1 MPGARCGEH
10 DHNHVAPACKLK
22 LHSKVR
28 IWLLHV
34 CTLPITVAGVI
45 LDIYGF
51 VIKVR
56 NVFSTKII
64 LYKTTKTVVVTTVVE
79 Q

>member
-1 MPGARCGEH
+1 MTTIMWPQHASLSCIVSSGSG
-10 DHNHVAPACKLK
+10 
-22 LHSKVR
+22 
-28 IWLLHV
+28 LHV